1 MGLLV
6 AYLESIEFDLRRM
19 RADVLYL
26 LLCPLGLMG
35 YMLFLWKR
43 FGTPLQFVYSQVA
56 VSYTHLDVYK
66 RQVHHENENRIAVK
80 FLRPDADVDADSEA
94 IRRKRFHDEA
104 SALAEA
110 RHPNLV
116 TFFDAGELP
125 DGQLYMMMELVDG
138 TTLREFVAQQGG
150 RLSVPLAS
158 GLIRQT
164 ASALAYIHSRGIVHR
179 DLNLR
184 NLMVVKDEAVREG
197 WRIKILDFGIAKFLN
212 HQEMCIRDR
221 VTVVASR

>member
-1 MGLLV
+1 
-6 AYLESIEFDLRRM
+6 M
-19 RADVLYL
+19 R
-26 LLCPLGLMG
+26 GI
-35 YMLFLWKR
+35 
-43 FGTPLQFVYSQVA
+43 S
-56 VSYTHLDVYK
+56 
-66 RQVHHENENRIAVK
+66 
-80 FLRPDADVDADSEA
+80 
-94 IRRKRFHDEA
+94 
-104 SALAEA
+104 
-110 RHPNLV
+110 
-116 TFFDAGELP
+116 
-125 DGQLYMMMELVDG
+125 DGQLYIMMELVDG

-212 HQEMCIRDR
+212 HQEQKNAQSVPTRHGSLYVSRAVRVGQIRRCKHRHLFAGVDS
-221 VTVVASR
+221 V